1 MQQTLRLIFRN
12 AEDRL
17 TTISIPDPDPEL
29 TGPTVEAVMDTLSAP
44 TLLLLPVEISPAR
57 FALKLSPGMLMFSAS
72 FKIEAKA
79 LASKGAPVYTAAPL
93 LSLKQMNQG

>member
-29 TGPTVEAVMDTLSAP
+29 TGPTVEAVMDTIVTANAF
-44 TLLLLPVEISPAR
+44 TTAGGDIT
-57 FALKLSPGMLMFSAS
+57 
-72 FKIEAKA
+72 
-79 LASKGAPVYTAAPL
+79 SKVRAEVVSRDVNVLGEF
-93 LSLKQMNQG
+93 